1 MSTLLSLFLLACPPK
16 QTEVEGGRLGVIGG
30 YGAVETVEI
39 RAPGVPAGYSGLW
52 KGDDSTA
59 VYRFMVNGDTLLM
72 QAWDSSTGESFRL
85 ENLRFDGT
93 IHVRTTMPSTNWTL
107 ENEYILQDDGSIRSP
122 YSGAAQGESLLRK
135 TEG

>member
-1 MSTLLSLFLLACPPK
+1 MSILLTSFLLACAPK
-16 QTEVEGGRLGVIGG
+16 HTEPEGGRIGVIGG
-30 YGAVETVEI
+30 YGEVETVEI
-39 RAPGVPAGYSGLW
+39 RAAGVPAGYSGLW

-72 QAWDSSTGESFRL
+72 QAWDSSTMESFHL

-107 ENEYILQDDGSIRSP
+107 ENEYILQDDGTIRSP
-122 YSGAAQGESLLRK
+122 YSGAANGESLLK
-135 TEG
+135 KIEG